1 LKHSKQ
7 FIAKEETMQVRV
19 RDLMTQSP
27 VSVPLGTS
35 LYEAARLMIEAESP
49 EVYVTDQQMRL
60 VGVVPEYN
68 FLKQKLLLSD
78 LSAPV
83 ESIMH
88 VQLETLS
95 PDDDALQQAPLF
107 RDRRNSC
114 MPVVDEGRLIGK
126 LTCRDLF
133 RLMLTLDQVECQ
145 TEQQQ
150 KSVSTVNAEIHAST
164 PEINPPHLNRIN
176 SHRQLLQLHGLVED

>member
-1 LKHSKQ
+1 
-7 FIAKEETMQVRV
+7 MQVQV

-27 VSVPLGTS
+27 VSVPLGTT
-35 LYEAARLMIEAESP
+35 LQQAARRMIEAESP
-49 EVYVTDQQMRL
+49 EVYVTDHQMRL

-68 FLKQKLLLSD
+68 FLKQKLQLAD
-78 LSAPV
+78 MNAPV

-95 PDDDALQQAPLF
+95 PNDDALLQAPLF

-114 MPVVDEGRLIGK
+114 MPVTDEGLLIGK

-133 RLMLTLDQVECQ
+133 RLMLTLDEVDCE
-145 TEQQQ
+145 TEQEV
-150 KSVSTVNAEIHAST
+150 KVSST
-164 PEINPPHLNRIN
+164 TEFHSSTQDINPPHLNRVN
-176 SHRQLLQLHGLVED
+176 SHRQLLQLHGLIDD

>member
-1 LKHSKQ
+1 
-7 FIAKEETMQVRV
+7 MQVRV

-27 VSVPLGTS
+27 VSVPLGTT
-35 LYEAARLMIEAESP
+35 LQQAARRMIEAESP
-49 EVYVTDQQMRL
+49 EVYVTDHQMRL

-68 FLKQKLLLSD
+68 FLKQKLQLVD
-78 LSAPV
+78 MNAPV

-95 PDDDALQQAPLF
+95 PDDDALLQAPLF

-114 MPVVDEGRLIGK
+114 MPVTDEGLLIGK

-133 RLMLTLDQVECQ
+133 RLMLTLDEVDCE
-145 TEQQQ
+145 TEQEV
-150 KSVSTVNAEIHAST
+150 KVSSTREIHSST
-164 PEINPPHLNRIN
+164 HDINPPHLNRVN
-176 SHRQLLQLHGLVED
+176 SHRQLLQLHGLIDD

>member
-1 LKHSKQ
+1 
-7 FIAKEETMQVRV
+7 MQVRV

-27 VSVPLGTS
+27 VSVPLGTT
-35 LYEAARLMIEAESP
+35 LQQAARRMIEAESP
-49 EVYVTDQQMRL
+49 EVYVTDHQMRL

-68 FLKQKLLLSD
+68 FLKQKLQLVD
-78 LSAPV
+78 MNAPV

-95 PDDDALQQAPLF
+95 PDDDALLQAPLF

-114 MPVVDEGRLIGK
+114 MPVTDEGLLIGK

-133 RLMLTLDQVECQ
+133 RLMLTLDEVDCE
-145 TEQQQ
+145 TEQEV
-150 KSVSTVNAEIHAST
+150 KVSSTTEIHSST
-164 PEINPPHLNRIN
+164 HDINPPHLNRVN
-176 SHRQLLQLHGLVED
+176 SHRQLLQLHGLIDD

>member
-1 LKHSKQ
+1 
-7 FIAKEETMQVRV
+7 MQVRV

-35 LYEAARLMIEAESP
+35 LQEAARQMIQAESP
-49 EVYVTDQQMRL
+49 EVYVTNEQMKL
-60 VGVVPEYN
+60 VGVIPEYN
-68 FLKQKLLLSD
+68 FLKQKLQQADML
-78 LSAPV
+78 APV

-95 PDDDALQQAPLF
+95 PDDDALQHAPLF

-114 MPVVDEGRLIGK
+114 MPVTDDGRLVGK

-133 RLMLTLDQVECQ
+133 RLMLTLAEVDDD
-145 TEQQQ
+145 TEQQA
-150 KSVSTVNAEIHAST
+150 SNTSATTEIHASSA
-164 PEINPPHLNRIN
+164 EINPPHLNRVN
-176 SHRQLLQLHGLVED
+176 SHRQLLQLHGLIDD